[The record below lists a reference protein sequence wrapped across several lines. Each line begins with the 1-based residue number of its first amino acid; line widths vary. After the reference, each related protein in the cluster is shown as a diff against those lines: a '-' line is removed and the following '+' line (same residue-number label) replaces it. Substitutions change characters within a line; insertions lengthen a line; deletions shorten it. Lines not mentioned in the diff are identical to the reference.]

1 MEDCKNC
8 HGTVLYGD
16 EVCPDCGR
24 EDKEIYMTEV
34 YTETCSKCKEEIEY
48 TDIFSMCPLCLSSF

>member
-1 MEDCKNC
+1 MNKEQTIHHLARLEIMEDCKNC

-24 EDKEIYMTEV
+24 EGN
-34 YTETCSKCKEEIEY
+34 
-48 TDIFSMCPLCLSSF
+48 